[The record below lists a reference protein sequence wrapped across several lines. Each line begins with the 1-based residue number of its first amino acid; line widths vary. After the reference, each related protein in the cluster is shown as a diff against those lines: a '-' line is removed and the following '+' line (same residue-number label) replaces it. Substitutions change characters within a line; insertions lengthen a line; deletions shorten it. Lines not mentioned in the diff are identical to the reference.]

1 MFGDRHQEGGAGI
14 MGPGHEVSFEDAR
27 NVPYSDLGD
36 VYIWR
41 KSPNST
47 FKIYAKIYLLMYAVM
62 HIIMQFFR
70 RSKGKKHGSL
80 LSACYV
86 AGKVLST

>member
-1 MFGDRHQEGGAGI
+1 MEKVTKF
-14 MGPGHEVSFEDAR
+14 
-27 NVPYSDLGD
+27 Y
-36 VYIWR
+36 
-41 KSPNST
+41 
-47 FKIYAKIYLLMYAVM
+47 IYAKIYLLMYAVM

>member
-1 MFGDRHQEGGAGI
+1 
-14 MGPGHEVSFEDAR
+14 MGPGQDGFCGDAR
-27 NVPYSDLGD
+27 NVPYSGLGD

-41 KSPNST
+41 KPPNAT

-70 RSKGKKHGSL
+70 RSEGK
-80 LSACYV
+80 
-86 AGKVLST
+86 STALY